1 MKCRHCSS
9 TVDRVFADLGSAPPS
24 NAYLKKSDLSAPE
37 KHYPL
42 RVLVCNKC
50 WLVQT
55 EDYAASDELFRDDY
69 AYFSSTSTSWLEHA
83 RSYADEISSDLGLGP
98 ESFVVEVASNDGY
111 LLQNFVHKGVG
122 CLGIEPTAS
131 TAAAAERK
139 GVPVIREF
147 FGKNLAARLSA
158 KKADLIIGNN
168 VLAHVPDINDFC
180 EGLKVLLKP
189 GGLVTLEFPHL
200 LNLIELCQFDTIYH
214 EHFSYLSL
222 HAVERILRSRG
233 LRVHDART
241 LPTHG
246 GSLRIYASHE
256 ADAKPVSGEVGRLL
270 ALEKAKG
277 LLEERTYENFQTR
290 AERIKDQ
297 FVSFLIENKR
307 AGNVVAGYGAAA
319 KGNTLLNFAGI
330 KPDLVRYVCDAAE
343 AKQGKF
349 LPGSRIPIVSPATL
363 LSNPPDHLVIFP
375 WNLAGEIISHYGHLR
390 SGGLTFVKI
399 MPEIEYLQ

>member
-1 MKCRHCSS
+1 
-9 TVDRVFADLGSAPPS
+9 
-24 NAYLKKSDLSAPE
+24 
-37 KHYPL
+37 
-42 RVLVCNKC
+42 
-50 WLVQT
+50 LVQT